1 MSLALAQPQLDAIA
15 DACRRHQVLRMH
27 LFGSALRDDF
37 DPSRSDL
44 DLLVEFQ
51 PIEPGALV
59 QAYFGLAEPPEPPD
73 VADAI
78 AIAMC
83 ASQRHGAVV

>member
-1 MSLALAQPQLDAIA
+1 MSLVLGQPQLDAIA

-27 LFGSALRDDF
+27 LFGSALREDYN
-37 DPSRSDL
+37 PILSDL

-59 QAYFGLAEPPEPPD
+59 RAYFDLEQQLA
-73 VADAI
+73 AI
-78 AIAMC
+78 
-83 ASQRHGAVV
+83 SKPLSS